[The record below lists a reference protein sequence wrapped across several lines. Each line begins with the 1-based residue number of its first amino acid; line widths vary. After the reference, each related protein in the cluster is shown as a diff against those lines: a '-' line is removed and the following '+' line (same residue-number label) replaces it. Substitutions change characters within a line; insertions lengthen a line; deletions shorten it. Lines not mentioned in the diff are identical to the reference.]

1 MERRSFLAQA
11 ALAAAGTLVAR
22 PARAETVRRLSFL
35 NTHTGE
41 RLAATYFE
49 NGHFEPEALRD
60 IDRVLRDHR
69 TGDIKP
75 IDRRLLDL
83 LDSLRVNLG
92 AREPYHVIS
101 GYRSPATNALLHAGS
116 DGVARHSLHLDGQA
130 IDVRVPGIRLADL
143 RGAALEL
150 HRGGVGY
157 YPASDFV
164 HVDTGRIRRW

>member
-1 MERRSFLAQA
+1 MERRSFLAHA
-11 ALAAAGTLVAR
+11 GLAAAGTLVAR
-22 PARAETVRRLSFL
+22 SAQAEPVRRLAFV

-41 RLAATYFE
+41 RLSATYFE

-69 TGDIKP
+69 SGEIKP

-83 LDSLRVNLG
+83 LDTLRSNLD
-92 AREPYHVIS
+92 AHEPYHVIS
-101 GYRSPATNALLHAGS
+101 GYRSPATNALLHAES
-116 DGVARHSLHLDGQA
+116 DGVARHSLHIDGKA
-130 IDVRVPGIRLADL
+130 IDVRIPGVQLAHL

-150 HRGGVGY
+150 GRGGVGY